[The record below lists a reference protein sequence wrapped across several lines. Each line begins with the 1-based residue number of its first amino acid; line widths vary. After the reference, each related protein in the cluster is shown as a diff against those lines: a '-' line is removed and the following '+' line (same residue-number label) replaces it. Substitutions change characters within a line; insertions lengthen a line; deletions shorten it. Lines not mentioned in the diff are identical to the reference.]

1 MFIGESLCTG
11 GRGLRFSCPGATL
24 RGLVRLAFRTPDT
37 SLLMSQ
43 IIGGPDWAATS
54 QFIIDAKFVREPTSS
69 DIRLQLP
76 MTLRALLEDRF
87 RRTSKRQLTVRS

>member
-1 MFIGESLCTG
+1 MRAASRIVVAAVLLSGV
-11 GRGLRFSCPGATL
+11 
-24 RGLVRLAFRTPDT
+24 LVAAEDSRLAFRTPDT
-37 SLLMSQ
+37 ALLMSQ

-76 MTLRALLEDRF
+76 
-87 RRTSKRQLTVRS
+87 